1 MLKTVRDACT
11 PHPSV
16 FEDDP
21 LDNID
26 DLARA
31 LADGPEAEEFF
42 ERSHMTAGMRQL
54 FDQGLRRL
62 AGRSDQAVF
71 ELTQAM
77 GGGKTHTLV
86 AFGIVARHPSLRARI
101 VPTVAAAAPFDRAR
115 VVAFSGRKHP
125 EHYFW
130 GEIAEQLGKGSEFH
144 KFWKDIPG
152 APDEDDW
159 IKLIGDE
166 PTLILLD
173 EMPPWFDYAV
183 TRPVGGG
190 TLAQVATAAF
200 SNLLTAALKLPRL
213 CLVVSNL
220 SGTYQDASK
229 ELRRAIRNVE
239 NEARRQA
246 KPITP
251 VELGGDEIYQIL
263 KKRLFAKLPSDDDI
277 ETVAQAYAQSIHEA
291 EKSRSIAK
299 SAEQIADEV
308 RRSYPFHPVI
318 KDIIALFRTNESYRQ
333 TRGLKD
339 FVAKM
344 VRSVWG
350 RGTNDVFLIGLQHL
364 DLNRTDVRDEVVRIN
379 DLRNAIAKD
388 IAAGGE
394 AHAEVIDVELN
405 SDAASQV
412 ATLLLAASLSKAVDA
427 VKGLTKQRLLECL
440 IAPQRDV
447 HEFAEAFDLLRRESW
462 YIHKDASD
470 AFYFSNVENLTKRL
484 STEAERA
491 PVPKVDKEMRRRLL
505 AIFQIKTRAAYQEL
519 HALPEV
525 DKVKLN
531 GPRVLL
537 VLSPDTRNPPEEAQ
551 RYYEEVVE
559 KNNMCVLAGDGSDL
573 SSLDDKTRMIYAIA
587 KLQEELPETHPHQS
601 ELGDKMEEAEQD
613 FNSTVTATFN
623 RVWYPTRRGLVATKL
638 HMAFEGN
645 RFDGEQQIE
654 RALTD
659 ISVSKLVLD
668 IESDVAGLI
677 AKSEDLLWPSG
688 QKRVPWRDIKAASL
702 ANARW
707 TWLPNNG
714 METLRKL
721 AEDRGVW
728 RSTGDGYIERGPFEK
743 QKTSIDIQER
753 HYDESTG
760 TATIEVTPL
769 HAGRNAQVHYAD
781 HEGVSSASP
790 RLTDAKLDTDSTR
803 LWFIAVDP
811 SGEHETGD
819 AVSWSNK
826 LTLTHQPR
834 ASGAGREVEL
844 RVVPR
849 GAIRYTL
856 TGANPKE
863 GRTYEGPIAIGNDE
877 TTIYCHAEDQGV
889 EERRNFRVPRAGKQG
904 VEIDENAPARLKR
917 RIQTDGTADSFS
929 TLERLA
935 EMKATFAGVSTEVGG
950 GAENASARFG
960 SATSVRPEKVEALVK
975 VLRGSLGQDDAEVR
989 LKVQAVDFATGRD
1002 LLAFVRE
1009 RGIELGPNDV
1019 EQ

>member
-26 DLARA
+26 DLSRA
-31 LADGPEAEEFF
+31 LADGAEAEEFF
-42 ERSHMTAGMRQL
+42 ERSHLTAGMRQL

-77 GGGKTHTLV
+77 GGGKTHTMV
-86 AFGIVARHPSLRARI
+86 AFGIVARHPALRSRY
-101 VPTVAAAAPFDRAR
+101 VPELAAAAPFDRAR
-115 VVAFSGRKHP
+115 VVAFTGRKHP

-130 GEIAEQLGKGSEFH
+130 GEIAAQLGKAAAFQ
-144 KFWKDIPG
+144 KFWKDLPG
-152 APDEDDW
+152 APDEDAW
-159 IKLIGDE
+159 IALIGDE

-190 TLAQVATAAF
+190 TLAQVATSAF
-200 SNLLTAALKLPRL
+200 SNLLAAALKLPRV
-213 CLVVSNL
+213 CIVVSNL

-263 KKRLFAKLPSDDDI
+263 KKRLFAELPSDDDI
-277 ETVAQAYAQSIHEA
+277 ETVVQAYAQAIHEA
-291 EKSRSIAK
+291 ERSRSIAR
-299 SAEQIADEV
+299 STEQIADEI

-344 VRSVWG
+344 IRSVWS
-350 RGTNDVFLIGLQHL
+350 RATNDVFLVGLQHL
-364 DLNRTDVRDEVVRIN
+364 DLNRPDVRDEIIRIN
-379 DLRNAIAKD
+379 DLRNSIAKD

-394 AHAEVIDVELN
+394 AHAEVIDGERN

-412 ATLLLAASLSKAVDA
+412 ATLLLAASLSTAVDA

-447 HEFAEAFDLLRRESW
+447 HEFSEAFEDLRRDSW
-462 YIHKDASD
+462 YLHKDASD

-491 PVPKVDKEMRRRLL
+491 PAPKVDKEMRRRLQV
-505 AIFQIKTRAAYQEL
+505 IFEAKKRAAYQEL
-519 HALPEV
+519 QALPEIDSV
-525 DKVKLN
+525 RLN
-531 GPRVLL
+531 GPRLLL
-537 VLSPDTRNPPEEAQ
+537 VLSPDTKNPPEEAQ
-551 RYYEEVVE
+551 RFYEDVVE
-559 KNNMCVLAGDGSDL
+559 KNNMCVVTGDGSDL
-573 SSLDDKTRMIYAIA
+573 GSLDEKTRIIYAIA
-587 KLQEELPETHPHQS
+587 KLQEELPEAHPHQT
-601 ELGDKMEEAEQD
+601 ELSDKMEEAEQD
-613 FNSTVTATFN
+613 FNATVTATFN
-623 RVWYPTRRGLVATKL
+623 RVWYPTRRDLVHTKL
-638 HMAFEGN
+638 HMTFEGN
-645 RFDGEQQIE
+645 RFDGEEQVE

-668 IESDVAGLI
+668 IEKDVAGLI
-677 AKSEDLLWPSG
+677 AKAEDLLWPAE
-688 QKRVPWRDIKAASL
+688 QKRVPWRDLRAAALS
-702 ANARW
+702 NPRW

-714 METLRKL
+714 METLRRL
-721 AEDRGVW
+721 AEDRGAW

-743 QKTSIDIQER
+743 EKTSVSIQER
-753 HYDESTG
+753 GYDEATG

-769 HAGRNAQVHYAD
+769 HAGRNAQAHYAE

-790 RLTDAKLDTDSTR
+790 RLTDAKLDTDATR
-803 LWFIAVDP
+803 LWFVAEDP
-811 SGEHETGD
+811 SGEHETG
-819 AVSWSNK
+819 ATVGWANK

-834 ASGAGREVEL
+834 PTATGWEVEL

-849 GAIRYTL
+849 GTIRYTL

-863 GRTYEGPIAIGNDE
+863 GTPYEGPIPIGNDE
-877 TTIYCHAEDQGV
+877 TTIYCYAEDQGV
-889 EERRNFRVPRAGKQG
+889 EERRNFRIPRAGKPG
-904 VEIDENAPARLKR
+904 VQIDLDAPARLKR
-917 RIQTDGTADSFS
+917 RLQTDGTPESFS
-929 TLERLA
+929 LLNRLA
-935 EMKATFAGVSTEVGG
+935 ELRAAFAGVSTEVGG

-960 SATSVRPEKVEALVK
+960 SATSVAPAKLEELVK

-989 LKVQAVDFATGRD
+989 LKVQAIDFLTGRD
-1002 LLAFVRE
+1002 LLAFACE
-1009 RGIELGPNDV
+1009 RDIELGPNEV